1 MTLKPCLRR
10 VLCLREESGDPE
22 VPALPFSLALAS
34 DKREG
39 WGVCVSVMA
48 GVGTGRWGGGS

>member
-10 VLCLREESGDPE
+10 VLCLREERGDPE

-39 WGVCVSVMA
+39 WGGVSVMA